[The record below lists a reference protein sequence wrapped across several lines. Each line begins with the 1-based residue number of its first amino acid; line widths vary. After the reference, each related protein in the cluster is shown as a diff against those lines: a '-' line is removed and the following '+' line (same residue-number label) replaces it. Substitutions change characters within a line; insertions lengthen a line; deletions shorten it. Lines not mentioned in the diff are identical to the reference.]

1 MPWRTLCTAR
11 AKHLPTQ
18 TTASAA
24 PYSAGN
30 HCLDTPRGIRSV
42 HFSIEEDTNPNCAT
56 QVKRRLL
63 RANADVGA
71 VQWEL
76 VSKRKPVAVVQY
88 TNGAVVTTSSCL
100 LIVSS
105 RRTTTGGSS
114 VQTRASAVSFLL
126 SNGPLRPITAC
137 KNTFLDLQKPVRLHY
152 VTINITNGT
161 ISESLYNVL

>member
-56 QVKRRLL
+56 QVKRRLQ

-126 SNGPLRPITAC
+126 SNGPFDLSLHAKTLFWVFRSPFDYIT
-137 KNTFLDLQKPVRLHY
+137 
-152 VTINITNGT
+152 
-161 ISESLYNVL
+161 